1 MYRKSIAPLIAL
13 VIGALLSSTALAQ
26 AYPAKPIRMVIA
38 FPPGGPTDIVS
49 RIIAAKLSDQFAQ
62 QVVVE
67 NRPGAGGNIGAEL
80 VAKSPPDGYTIFYNT
95 SAIVIGPATYSKV
108 GYDPIKDF
116 APVALTA
123 TVPLVLVVNASLPA
137 KTTRELV
144 AHIKANPTRVNYASS
159 GSGTI
164 THLAAALFC
173 KEMGVQAQHIPY
185 KGSAPALVDVA
196 GGQVQFMIDT
206 INSTL
211 PFVRDGKL
219 RPLAVATLERSSAL
233 GEVPTFHESVL
244 PGFEMSAWQG
254 VVVPAGTPP
263 AIVERLNAE
272 LNRAVANAD
281 VRAKLA
287 AQGAEPLGG
296 TAAEY
301 GAYIRAEFD
310 RWARVV
316 KEAGARVE

>member
-1 MYRKSIAPLIAL
+1 MNRRLLGLLALTTLAPAL
-13 VIGALLSSTALAQ
+13 AFAQ

-49 RIIAAKLSDQFAQ
+49 RIIAAKLSDQIGQ
-62 QVVVE
+62 QVLVE

-108 GYDPIKDF
+108 AYDPIKDF

-123 TVPLVLVVNASLPA
+123 TVPLVLVVNASVPA
-137 KTTRELV
+137 KTPREFV
-144 AHIKANPTRVNYASS
+144 EHIKANAGKINYASS

-196 GGQVQFMIDT
+196 SGQVQFMIDT

-211 PFVRDGKL
+211 PFVRDSRL
-219 RPLAVATLERSSAL
+219 RPLAVATLKRSSAL
-233 GEVPTFHESVL
+233 SEVPTFHESVL

-263 AIVERLNAE
+263 AVIERLNSE
-272 LNRAVANAD
+272 LNKAVANAD
-281 VRAKLA
+281 VGAKLA

-296 TAAEY
+296 TPAEY
-301 GAYIRAEFD
+301 GAYIKSEFD